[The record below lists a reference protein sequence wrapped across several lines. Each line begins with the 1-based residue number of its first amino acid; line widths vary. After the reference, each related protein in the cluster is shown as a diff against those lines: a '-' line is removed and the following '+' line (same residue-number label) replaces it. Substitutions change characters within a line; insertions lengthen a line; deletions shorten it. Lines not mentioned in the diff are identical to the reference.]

1 MSDRLALTLQ
11 EVARRLSVDG
21 RLPIVRLDTLE
32 AMGVLTTPWVCRI
45 PPSGAFVMNF
55 PSSISSYDIGP
66 GRRVRRDGVAMW
78 PERARGMSASEI
90 EAEVD
95 AALNRPSA
103 PTAAAPKKPDAQRT
117 GGIAWN
123 LTCRAEQA
131 HKKVG
136 V

>member
-1 MSDRLALTLQ
+1 
-11 EVARRLSVDG
+11 
-21 RLPIVRLDTLE
+21 
-32 AMGVLTTPWVCRI
+32 
-45 PPSGAFVMNF
+45 
-55 PSSISSYDIGP
+55 
-66 GRRVRRDGVAMW
+66 MW
-78 PERARGMSASEI
+78 PERARGMTASEI

-131 HKKVG
+131 HQKVG

>member
-1 MSDRLALTLQ
+1 MTKINPTAQVIAASGKL
-11 EVARRLSVDG
+11 
-21 RLPIVRLDTLE
+21 LDTLE

-45 PPSGAFVMNF
+45 PPSGAFVTRL

-103 PTAAAPKKPDAQRT
+103 SATLVLP
-117 GGIAWN
+117 
-123 LTCRAEQA
+123 
-131 HKKVG
+131 
-136 V
+136 

>member
-1 MSDRLALTLQ
+1 MSKSKNAD
-11 EVARRLSVDG
+11 
-21 RLPIVRLDTLE
+21 
-32 AMGVLTTPWVCRI
+32 RI
-45 PPSGAFVMNF
+45 PLSGAFVMRF
-55 PSSISSYDIGP
+55 PSPISSYDIGP

-95 AALNRPSA
+95 GALNRPRRN
-103 PTAAAPKKPDAQRT
+103 PDAQRT

-131 HKKVG
+131 HQEVG
-136 V
+136 